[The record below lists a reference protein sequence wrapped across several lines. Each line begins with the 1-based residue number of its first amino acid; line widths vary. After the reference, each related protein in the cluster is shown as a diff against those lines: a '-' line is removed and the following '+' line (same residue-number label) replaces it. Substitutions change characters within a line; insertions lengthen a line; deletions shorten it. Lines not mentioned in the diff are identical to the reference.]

1 MPDLPR
7 QIVPD
12 LARTAHL
19 RRCRGETAPHVRP
32 STLRGGFLLRLASE
46 PFSPARNYFRFL
58 LMVAVLIAVSGCASA
73 PKRDVDLV
81 WPLPPETPRIKF
93 VKSLSSSADVRT
105 TTFAQRVKST
115 IIGDDPVAGLGK
127 PYAVHVDR
135 KGRIFVADSAW
146 RKVLVFDEPGR
157 DFFILGIDGPGALIN
172 PRGVTTDA
180 QHRIYVTDTSQ
191 NRVVVYDE
199 KGDFQLAMGLRGQLD
214 KPVGIAV
221 NDALKGV
228 YVVSTGSTGTQDH
241 KVTVFDANTGNV
253 LFEFGGRGVE
263 DGKFNFPTNVVV
275 DDAGRVYVMDSFNF
289 RAQIFDADGKF
300 LSKFGGIGT
309 GFGQF
314 SKPKGIGVDNEGHIY
329 VSDAAFNNV
338 QIFDQQG
345 RLLLFFGGFGDR
357 PWQLWLPAGLYIDE
371 NDQIYVADQY
381 NKKIKR
387 LLQLGGILLG
397 VMIPVALVWGD
408 FNPPKSFHPTED
420 VANTKHNLSV
430 NFDIL

>member
-1 MPDLPR
+1 
-7 QIVPD
+7 
-12 LARTAHL
+12 
-19 RRCRGETAPHVRP
+19 
-32 STLRGGFLLRLASE
+32 
-46 PFSPARNYFRFL
+46 
-58 LMVAVLIAVSGCASA
+58 MVAVLIAVSGCASA
-73 PKRDVDLV
+73 PKKDVDLV

-199 KGDFQLAMGLRGQLD
+199 GGNFQLAMGLRGQLD

-221 NDALKGV
+221 NDALKRV
-228 YVVSTGSTGTQDH
+228 YVVSTGSTATEDH

-314 SKPKGIGVDNEGHIY
+314 SKPKGIGVDSEGHIY

-338 QIFDQQG
+338 QIFDPDG
-345 RLLLFFGGFGDR
+345 RLLLFFGELGSR
-357 PWQLWLPAGLYIDE
+357 PGQFWLPAGIAIDG
-371 NDQIYVADQY
+371 NDRIYVADQY
-381 NKKIKR
+381 NKRINVYQYLSEAPR
-387 LLQLGGILLG
+387 TGGASSRTD
-397 VMIPVALVWGD
+397 MEPS
-408 FNPPKSFHPTED
+408 N
-420 VANTKHNLSV
+420 
-430 NFDIL
+430 